1 MKKSQQYSTIKPFKI
16 IDRDIIVALN
26 AFFLD
31 KEVLKDLFWNIA
43 KVEYLPTPQ
52 AIKIGITVDGNKQ
65 GTVLEKMRKLA
76 KPVADMLYTTKLLN
90 NKPKVLFSIHEVG
103 RDVLSIIEEI
113 ESQNLEN
120 NPKETIEPSQD

>member
-1 MKKSQQYSTIKPFKI
+1 MKASQYSTIKPFKI
-16 IDRDIIVALN
+16 IDREIIIALN

-76 KPVADMLYTTKLLN
+76 KPVADMLYETKLIN
-90 NKPKVLFSIHEVG
+90 NKPRVLFSIYEPGVN
-103 RDVLSIIEEI
+103 VLDIIEKI
-113 ESQNLEN
+113 EQESSSSN
-120 NPKETIEPSQD
+120 